1 MRVRVGVF
9 QISQQTKRELGP
21 TLILFVVQTSSET
34 PVRLEVPG
42 GSRDCLT
49 NNNEEVG
56 EAGEGGELSSECSH
70 HNGCIRLRS
79 RILPKLRLGR
89 R

>member
-1 MRVRVGVF
+1 M
-9 QISQQTKRELGP
+9 
-21 TLILFVVQTSSET
+21 
-34 PVRLEVPG
+34 RLEVPG

-56 EAGEGGELSSECSH
+56 EVGEAGELSSECSH

>member
-1 MRVRVGVF
+1 ML
-9 QISQQTKRELGP
+9 ELESS
-21 TLILFVVQTSSET
+21 LIVFVVQSSGET

-56 EAGEGGELSSECSH
+56 EAGEAGELSSECSH

>member
-1 MRVRVGVF
+1 MECGC
-9 QISQQTKRELGP
+9 ISGQTRELF
-21 TLILFVVQTSSET
+21 IVFVVQSSGET
-34 PVRLEVPG
+34 AVRLDVPG

-49 NNNEEVG
+49 NNNEELGEVG
-56 EAGEGGELSSECSH
+56 EAGELSSECSH

>member
-1 MRVRVGVF
+1 M
-9 QISQQTKRELGP
+9 
-21 TLILFVVQTSSET
+21 ILFVVQTSSET

-42 GSRDCLT
+42 PGGSRDCLT
-49 NNNEEVG
+49 NNNEEAG
-56 EAGEGGELSSECSH
+56 EAGAGGEAGELSSECSH

>member
-1 MRVRVGVF
+1 M
-9 QISQQTKRELGP
+9 
-21 TLILFVVQTSSET
+21 
-34 PVRLEVPG
+34 PG

-56 EAGEGGELSSECSH
+56 EAGEAGELSSECSH

>member
-1 MRVRVGVF
+1 MF
-9 QISQQTKRELGP
+9 QIISPGRTFR
-21 TLILFVVQTSSET
+21 LFVLQTCGES
-34 PVRLEVPG
+34 PARLEVPG

-49 NNNEEVG
+49 NNNEDVG
-56 EAGEGGELSSECSH
+56 EAGEAGEVGEAGELSSECSH

>member
-1 MRVRVGVF
+1 M
-9 QISQQTKRELGP
+9 
-21 TLILFVVQTSSET
+21 ILFVVQSSSET
-34 PVRLEVPG
+34 PEKLEVPG

-56 EAGEGGELSSECSH
+56 EAGEAGEAGELSSECSH

>member
-1 MRVRVGVF
+1 M
-9 QISQQTKRELGP
+9 
-21 TLILFVVQTSSET
+21 ILFVVQTSSEA
-34 PVRLEVPG
+34 PVRLEVPGPG

-49 NNNEEVG
+49 NNNEEAGEAG
-56 EAGEGGELSSECSH
+56 EAGEGGEAGELSSECSH

>member
-1 MRVRVGVF
+1 M
-9 QISQQTKRELGP
+9 
-21 TLILFVVQTSSET
+21 ILFVVQTSSET

-42 GSRDCLT
+42 PGGSRDCLT
-49 NNNEEVG
+49 NNNEE
-56 EAGEGGELSSECSH
+56 AGEGGEVGEVGEGGEAGELSSECSH